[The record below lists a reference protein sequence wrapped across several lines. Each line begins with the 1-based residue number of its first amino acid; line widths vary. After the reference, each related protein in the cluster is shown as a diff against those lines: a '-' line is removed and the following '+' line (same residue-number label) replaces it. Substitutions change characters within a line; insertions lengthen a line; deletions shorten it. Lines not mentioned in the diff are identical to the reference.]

1 MAMQLQK
8 IGRYDV
14 AIFLPDGEYDTVFYS
29 VEVNAD
35 AAKRTWE
42 ALQAP
47 RYAMV
52 VALGMDWFDDLTP
65 WPAPNV
71 YDGLAPFG
79 GKADALLE
87 YFETELVPQA
97 EAIIGVPAHRGFFG
111 FSLGG
116 LLAVYAF
123 YKSELF
129 TLIGGVCASIWYDGF
144 TDWMCERH
152 PLPQNGSVYFCVG
165 DREHLTKYERM
176 AVTGECMR
184 RATAVLAAQGYS
196 ACFELLPGDHLE
208 YIAQRTQRTLDWLMN
223 EVQT

>member
-8 IGRYDV
+8 IGRYDA

-35 AAKRTWE
+35 AAKRTWD

-87 YFETELVPQA
+87 YFETQLVPQA
-97 EAIIGVPAHRGFFG
+97 EAISAFVLCSGDLRTACCPSGHRLGDSGREKSVLGHHPSPGRDHPYACCRRDYPSGNLAYAHLPHRLSPCHG
-111 FSLGG
+111 
-116 LLAVYAF
+116 
-123 YKSELF
+123 
-129 TLIGGVCASIWYDGF
+129 SI
-144 TDWMCERH
+144 
-152 PLPQNGSVYFCVG
+152 
-165 DREHLTKYERM
+165 
-176 AVTGECMR
+176 
-184 RATAVLAAQGYS
+184 
-196 ACFELLPGDHLE
+196 
-208 YIAQRTQRTLDWLMN
+208 
-223 EVQT
+223 